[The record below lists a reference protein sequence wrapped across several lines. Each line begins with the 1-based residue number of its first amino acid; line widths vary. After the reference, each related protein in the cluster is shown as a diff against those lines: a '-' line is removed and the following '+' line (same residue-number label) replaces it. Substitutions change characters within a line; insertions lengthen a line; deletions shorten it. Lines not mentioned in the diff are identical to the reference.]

1 MGGTYKMSTQT
12 YATKNA
18 PAPVAHNLSFLGV
31 LRSEWLKMRSLR
43 SQQVLFII
51 TVVLILGLAML
62 LAPVFNEQLAQY
74 EKDVS
79 TSQIVNGQSVNGSE
93 IIDQM
98 KSASYTIGVVGAS
111 LGGIILSSMAT
122 VFIASEYATGAMQT
136 SQLAV
141 PRRSLLYSAKA
152 LVVTVVAF
160 VVGTLSG
167 ILAFF
172 LGQMI
177 LTEKL
182 RVSFDGEVLRITLL
196 LGLYLVVLAWMG
208 FGFGALLRNSAGAIV
223 LTVVLLFV
231 VTIVLSFF
239 RSAEWASDVSKYLPV
254 HLGENMLVYD
264 TDQFKDPGYGMRC
277 FLFTLWGFVPLVL
290 GWIRFKFNDMK
301 L

>member
-1 MGGTYKMSTQT
+1 MSTQT

-74 EKDVS
+74 EKNVS

-98 KSASYTIGVVGAS
+98 KSASYSIGVVGAS

-254 HLGENMLVYD
+254 HLGENMLVYE

-301 L
+301 S

>member
-1 MGGTYKMSTQT
+1 MSTQT

-18 PAPVAHNLSFLGV
+18 PAPVARNLSFLGV

-98 KSASYTIGVVGAS
+98 KSASYSIGVVGAS

-254 HLGENMLVYD
+254 HLGENMLVHD

-301 L
+301 S

>member
-1 MGGTYKMSTQT
+1 MSTQT

>member
-1 MGGTYKMSTQT
+1 MSTQT

-43 SQQVLFII
+43 SQQVLFVI

>member
-1 MGGTYKMSTQT
+1 MSTQT

-18 PAPVAHNLSFLGV
+18 PAPVANNLSFLGV

-98 KSASYTIGVVGAS
+98 KSASYSIGVVGAS

-301 L
+301 S

>member
-1 MGGTYKMSTQT
+1 MSTQT

-167 ILAFF
+167 ILAIF

>member
-1 MGGTYKMSTQT
+1 
-12 YATKNA
+12 
-18 PAPVAHNLSFLGV
+18 
-31 LRSEWLKMRSLR
+31 
-43 SQQVLFII
+43 
-51 TVVLILGLAML
+51 
-62 LAPVFNEQLAQY
+62 
-74 EKDVS
+74 
-79 TSQIVNGQSVNGSE
+79 
-93 IIDQM
+93 
-98 KSASYTIGVVGAS
+98 
-111 LGGIILSSMAT
+111 
-122 VFIASEYATGAMQT
+122 
-136 SQLAV
+136 
-141 PRRSLLYSAKA
+141 
-152 LVVTVVAF
+152 
-160 VVGTLSG
+160 
-167 ILAFF
+167 
-172 LGQMI
+172 MI

>member
-1 MGGTYKMSTQT
+1 MSTQT

-79 TSQIVNGQSVNGSE
+79 TSQIVNGQSVNGSK

-98 KSASYTIGVVGAS
+98 KSASYSIGVVGAS

-196 LGLYLVVLAWMG
+196 LGLYLVILAWMG

-254 HLGENMLVYD
+254 HLGENMLVHD

-290 GWIRFKFNDMK
+290 GWIRFKFNDMNS
-301 L
+301 

>member
-1 MGGTYKMSTQT
+1 MSTQT

-43 SQQVLFII
+43 SQQVLFVI

-98 KSASYTIGVVGAS
+98 KSASYSIGVVGAS

>member
-1 MGGTYKMSTQT
+1 MSTQT

-43 SQQVLFII
+43 SQQVLFVI

-79 TSQIVNGQSVNGSE
+79 TSQIVNGQSVNGSK

-98 KSASYTIGVVGAS
+98 KSASYSIGVVGAS

-290 GWIRFKFNDMK
+290 GWIRFKFNDMNS
-301 L
+301 

>member
-1 MGGTYKMSTQT
+1 MSTQT

-98 KSASYTIGVVGAS
+98 KSASYSIGVVGAS

-264 TDQFKDPGYGMRC
+264 TDQFKDPGYEMRC

>member
-1 MGGTYKMSTQT
+1 MSTQT

-79 TSQIVNGQSVNGSE
+79 TSQIVNGQSVNGSK

-98 KSASYTIGVVGAS
+98 KSASYSIGVVGAS

>member
-1 MGGTYKMSTQT
+1 MSTQT

-18 PAPVAHNLSFLGV
+18 PAPVTHNLSFLGV

-74 EKDVS
+74 EKNVS

-98 KSASYTIGVVGAS
+98 KSASYSIGVVGAS

>member
-1 MGGTYKMSTQT
+1 MSTQT

-43 SQQVLFII
+43 SQQVFFII

-98 KSASYTIGVVGAS
+98 KSASYSIGVVGAS

-277 FLFTLWGFVPLVL
+277 FLFTLWGFVTLVL

-301 L
+301 S

>member
-1 MGGTYKMSTQT
+1 MSTQT

-18 PAPVAHNLSFLGV
+18 PAQVAHNLSFLGV

-98 KSASYTIGVVGAS
+98 KSASYSIGVVGAS

>member
-1 MGGTYKMSTQT
+1 MSTQT

-74 EKDVS
+74 EKNVS

-301 L
+301 S

>member
-74 EKDVS
+74 EKNVS
-79 TSQIVNGQSVNGSE
+79 TSQIVNGQSVNGSK

-98 KSASYTIGVVGAS
+98 KSASYSIGVVGAS

>member
-1 MGGTYKMSTQT
+1 MSTQT

-98 KSASYTIGVVGAS
+98 KSASYSIGVVGAS

-264 TDQFKDPGYGMRC
+264 TDQFKDPGYEIRC
-277 FLFTLWGFVPLVL
+277 ILFTLGGFVPLVL

-301 L
+301 S

>member
-1 MGGTYKMSTQT
+1 MSTQT

-51 TVVLILGLAML
+51 TVVLLLGLAML

-98 KSASYTIGVVGAS
+98 KSASYSIGVVGAS

>member
-1 MGGTYKMSTQT
+1 MSTQT

-98 KSASYTIGVVGAS
+98 KSASYSIGVVGAS

-301 L
+301 S

>member
-1 MGGTYKMSTQT
+1 MSTQT

-18 PAPVAHNLSFLGV
+18 PAQVAHNLSFLGV

-98 KSASYTIGVVGAS
+98 KSASYSIGVVGAS

-290 GWIRFKFNDMK
+290 GWIRFKFNDMNS
-301 L
+301 

>member
-1 MGGTYKMSTQT
+1 MSTQT

-18 PAPVAHNLSFLGV
+18 PAQVAHNLSFLGV

-98 KSASYTIGVVGAS
+98 KSASYSIGVVGAS

-301 L
+301 S

>member
-1 MGGTYKMSTQT
+1 MSTQT

-98 KSASYTIGVVGAS
+98 KSASYSIGVVGAS

-177 LTEKL
+177 FTEKL

>member
-1 MGGTYKMSTQT
+1 MSTQT

-98 KSASYTIGVVGAS
+98 KSASYSIGVVGAS

-277 FLFTLWGFVPLVL
+277 FLFTLWGFVTLVL

-301 L
+301 S

>member
-1 MGGTYKMSTQT
+1 MSTQT

-98 KSASYTIGVVGAS
+98 KSASYSIGVVGAS

-264 TDQFKDPGYGMRC
+264 TDQFKDPGYRMRC

-301 L
+301 S

>member
-1 MGGTYKMSTQT
+1 MSTQT

-79 TSQIVNGQSVNGSE
+79 TSQIVNGQSVNGSK

-98 KSASYTIGVVGAS
+98 KSASYSIGVVGAS

-290 GWIRFKFNDMK
+290 GWIRFKFNDMNS
-301 L
+301 

>member
-1 MGGTYKMSTQT
+1 MSTQT

-18 PAPVAHNLSFLGV
+18 PAPVTHNLSFLGV

-196 LGLYLVVLAWMG
+196 LGLYLVILAWMG

-231 VTIVLSFF
+231 VTIVIS
-239 RSAEWASDVSKYLPV
+239 
-254 HLGENMLVYD
+254 
-264 TDQFKDPGYGMRC
+264 
-277 FLFTLWGFVPLVL
+277 
-290 GWIRFKFNDMK
+290 
-301 L
+301 

>member
-1 MGGTYKMSTQT
+1 MSTQT

-98 KSASYTIGVVGAS
+98 KSASYSIGVVGAS

-264 TDQFKDPGYGMRC
+264 TDKFKDPGYGMRC

-301 L
+301 S

>member
-1 MGGTYKMSTQT
+1 MSTQT

-98 KSASYTIGVVGAS
+98 KSASYSIGVVGAS

-290 GWIRFKFNDMK
+290 GWIRFKFNDMNS
-301 L
+301 

>member
-1 MGGTYKMSTQT
+1 MSTQT

-74 EKDVS
+74 EKNVS

-98 KSASYTIGVVGAS
+98 KSASYSIGVVGAS

-301 L
+301 S

>member
-1 MGGTYKMSTQT
+1 MSTQT

-301 L
+301 S

>member
-1 MGGTYKMSTQT
+1 MSTQT

-62 LAPVFNEQLAQY
+62 LAPFFNEQLAQY
-74 EKDVS
+74 EKNVS

-98 KSASYTIGVVGAS
+98 KSASYSIGVVGAS

-122 VFIASEYATGAMQT
+122 VFIASEYSTGAMQT

-301 L
+301 S

>member
-1 MGGTYKMSTQT
+1 MSTQT

-18 PAPVAHNLSFLGV
+18 PAPVTHNLSFLGV

-74 EKDVS
+74 EKNVS

-196 LGLYLVVLAWMG
+196 LGLYLVILAWMG

-301 L
+301 S